1 MKIQRISRIFCSSFF
16 AFFLLVVVVM
26 IAFPKTRTIEA
37 FFSGVIFCTA
47 LFFINLFMY
56 FLLQKRTIT
65 KHLII
70 ILTIVFSVIDQI
82 IKTVLIFVLKD
93 SSISIVKNLIRI
105 DLVEN
110 PYQTIIFQAADKIV
124 SPYIAGSLKLFI
136 PVLFILILH
145 FYKKRYNISFD
156 SSYAKIGI
164 AFILSASICTIFDS
178 FVWKYTPDY
187 ILMVP
192 LYSAIDLKDIF
203 AFYGVGF
210 LIPEFMIN
218 QTSKIR

>member
-1 MKIQRISRIFCSSFF
+1 MKIQRRLRIFCSAIF

-37 FFSGVIFCTA
+37 FFSGVIFCTV
-47 LFFINLFMY
+47 LFLINLFIY
-56 FLLQKRTIT
+56 FLLQKRTISG
-65 KHLII
+65 LIVI
-70 ILTIVFSVIDQI
+70 ALTILFSVIDQI
-82 IKTVLIFVLKD
+82 IKTALVFGLKD

-110 PYQTIIFQAADKIV
+110 PYQTIVFQAADKMV
-124 SPYIAGSLKLFI
+124 SPYIVGVLKLFI
-136 PVLFILILH
+136 PVIFLLILY
-145 FYKKRYNISFD
+145 FYKKKYNILFD

-164 AFILSASICTIFDS
+164 TFILSASICTILDS
-178 FVWKYTPDY
+178 FIWKYTPDY
-187 ILMVP
+187 ILLVP

-218 QTSKIR
+218 PKSST